1 MLVLN
6 PFYHL
11 LEVVRAPLLGNVVD
25 PRTYIFMVALAVL
38 GWAGTFTTFALTRRR
53 IVHYL

>member
-1 MLVLN
+1 MASPRN
-6 PFYHL
+6 KTMT
-11 LEVVRAPLLGNVVD
+11 VV
-25 PRTYIFMVALAVL
+25 LAVL